1 MKVFVVLKNEWV
13 IDVDDVIDRDLES
26 EKITEV
32 YAVYHDYET
41 ALKSA
46 RGLSLH
52 NCMWGEV
59 VEKEV
64 H

>member
-13 IDVDDVIDRDLES
+13 ELGSCES

-32 YAVYHDYET
+32 YAVYQDYET

>member
-1 MKVFVVLKNEWV
+1 MKVFVVLKHEWV
-13 IDVDDVIDRDLES
+13 EISDTES
-26 EKITEV
+26 EKLVFV
-32 YAVYHDYET
+32 YAVYQDFET

-52 NCMWGEV
+52 NAVWGEV

-64 H
+64 L

>member
-1 MKVFVVLKNEWV
+1 MKVFVVVKNEW
-13 IDVDDVIDRDLES
+13 IDMGDES
-26 EKITEV
+26 EKFTEV
-32 YAVYHDYET
+32 YAVYQDLET

-52 NCMWGEV
+52 NAVWGEV

-64 H
+64 L